1 MKKSKS
7 KKFPRFSSIEEL
19 VEFFD
24 THDLGDYLDQMPE
37 AHFDIDI
44 KKRRHTFAI
53 DEEIANKLTE
63 LAKSKGIPSEALIN
77 LWLKEKVEE
86 KV

>member
-24 THDLGDYLDQMPE
+24 TNDLGDYLGQMPE

-44 KKRRHTFAI
+44 RKRRHTFAI
-53 DEEIANKLTE
+53 DEEVANKLTE

>member
-53 DEEIANKLTE
+53 DGEIANKLTE

>member
-1 MKKSKS
+1 MKGSKY

-24 THDLGDYLDQMPE
+24 THDLGDYWDQMPE

-44 KKRRHTFAI
+44 KKIRHIFTI

-63 LAKSKGIPSEALIN
+63 LARSKGIPSEALIN

-86 KV
+86 KL